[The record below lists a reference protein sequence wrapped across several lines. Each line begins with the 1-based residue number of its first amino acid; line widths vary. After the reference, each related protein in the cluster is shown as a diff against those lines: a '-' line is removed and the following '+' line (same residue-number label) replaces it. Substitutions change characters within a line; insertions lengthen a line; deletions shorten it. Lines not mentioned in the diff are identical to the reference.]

1 MAELGPGLKTS
12 PFSQG
17 EPINHTASPQVRGG
31 DSKARGEVQIKGS
44 GTLRVSKD
52 INILTEALVGIFK
65 VIWRTES
72 INKRIQDR

>member
-1 MAELGPGLKTS
+1 MRIS

-17 EPINHTASPQVRGG
+17 DPIDHTASPQVRGG
-31 DSKARGEVQIKGS
+31 GGKASGEVQVKGS

-52 INILTEALVGIFK
+52 INILTDALVGIFK